1 MPCSGN
7 SHRADLQI
15 MTVSLLSD
23 PSLSPGGLIFVK
35 SHLPTLGDLPGSMG
49 EGSSS
54 WYARDL
60 KCSTLSKLR
69 QRRYVSAV
77 SADT

>member
-1 MPCSGN
+1 MRCSGN

-23 PSLSPGGLIFVK
+23 PSPSPGGLVFVK

-54 WYARDL
+54 WDARDH
-60 KCSTLSKLR
+60 KR
-69 QRRYVSAV
+69 SALC
-77 SADT
+77 